1 MINTTIKVV
10 SSDGKH
16 SSEETVIVQ
25 SAGDMDMEEDVTSH
39 KNACSALLSNVEHA
53 VEVTLERI
61 QDEIDKE
68 NPDKEPPMSKEERTK
83 MAAEVLEQTLHEAA
97 EKRKK
102 EEKQ

>member
-61 QDEIDKE
+61 QDEIDRE
-68 NPDKEPPMSKEERTK
+68 NPKKQEQEAKEE
-83 MAAEVLEQTLHEAA
+83 Q
-97 EKRKK
+97 
-102 EEKQ
+102 Q

>member
-16 SSEETVIVQ
+16 SAEETVIVQ
-25 SAGDMDMEEDVTSH
+25 SAGDMDMEEDVTAH

-61 QDEIDKE
+61 QDQIDEEK
-68 NPDKEPPMSKEERTK
+68 PKEP
-83 MAAEVLEQTLHEAA
+83 EQAPEQ
-97 EKRKK
+97 EKK
-102 EEKQ
+102 EEQK

>member
-61 QDEIDKE
+61 QDQIEDERPKE
-68 NPDKEPPMSKEERTK
+68 QEQKEEQ
-83 MAAEVLEQTLHEAA
+83 E
-97 EKRKK
+97 
-102 EEKQ
+102 

>member
-61 QDEIDKE
+61 QDEIDRE
-68 NPDKEPPMSKEERTK
+68 NPKKQEQEAKEE
-83 MAAEVLEQTLHEAA
+83 
-97 EKRKK
+97 
-102 EEKQ
+102 